1 MQVFLKHV
9 HISTM
14 NLCLLVVVFSRQQRP
29 EQRETTW
36 ILPTNQGA
44 LHPHSPVELVWT
56 HFYKSWVLRMRWR
69 YGCPFMPFF
78 CLLHATSNRRFP
90 SWSPLFQ
97 SESQCKAFHMEISF
111 IHMQSLV
118 HLHVNK
124 TNFHMKGFAPGL
136 AWNRGETQLGNRL
149 LDINYFLYGYLDPSA
164 VSICFFEGWGSCVEG
179 KKAVRCAMMCMP
191 VNKKGLYCVVNVVIV
206 WTGELDW
213 ISWLN
218 RRWRTEVGVE

>member
-1 MQVFLKHV
+1 MKQHGFYPPIKAHYIRIHPWSWYG
-9 HISTM
+9 HISIRAE
-14 NLCLLVVVFSRQQRP
+14 F
-29 EQRETTW
+29 
-36 ILPTNQGA
+36 
-44 LHPHSPVELVWT
+44 
-56 HFYKSWVLRMRWR
+56 
-69 YGCPFMPFF
+69 YGCAEGMVVLSCLFF
-78 CLLHATSNRRFP
+78 FLLHATSNRRFP

-149 LDINYFLYGYLDPSA
+149 LDIHYFLYGYLDPSA
-164 VSICFFEGWGSCVEG
+164 VGICFFEGWGSCVEG

-218 RRWRTEVGVE
+218 RRWGTEVGVE